1 MGPPRLRKEDF
12 KEIAAEHPPLVE
24 QIKPILAGVNP
35 AIQSSVLADLLSYW
49 LAGIRPD
56 LREQFFQRHIELVR
70 MLLPVTE
77 RELYGGQGHPGMRTR
92 RRLRHATPYDPEEEG
107 K

>member
-1 MGPPRLRKEDF
+1 MRKEDF
-12 KEIAAEHPPLVE
+12 EEIAAEHPPLVA

-56 LREQFFQRHIELVR
+56 LREELFRQHIELVR
-70 MLLPVTE
+70 TLLPETE
-77 RELYGGQGHPGMRTR
+77 RELYGSQGHPGLR
-92 RRLRHATPYDPEEEG
+92 RRLPR